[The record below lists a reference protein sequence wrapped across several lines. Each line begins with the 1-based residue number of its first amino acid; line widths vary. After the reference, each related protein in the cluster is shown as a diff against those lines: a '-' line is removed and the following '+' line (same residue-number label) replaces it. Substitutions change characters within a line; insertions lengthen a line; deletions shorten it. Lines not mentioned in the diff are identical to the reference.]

1 MYVEVYWSPLLFN
14 QAPQVEN
21 LNFLEFKGPKVQ
33 VCNNH
38 RFIEKKKIPSLK
50 LWKHFLLFISTATV
64 SNSLISQ
71 FSQRMLHSNL
81 KRTCL
86 NLKILKLRFCI
97 LGITYFAHRSHMI
110 KSKLRVPVSF
120 ITALLLFHN
129 QFTDLIQDP

>member
-21 LNFLEFKGPKVQ
+21 LHFLEFKGPKVQ

-38 RFIEKKKIPSLK
+38 RFIEKKKFPPWSYGNT
-50 LWKHFLLFISTATV
+50 LLFISTATV

-71 FSQRMLHSNL
+71 FSQRMLHWNL

-86 NLKILKLRFCI
+86 NLKLLKLRFCI